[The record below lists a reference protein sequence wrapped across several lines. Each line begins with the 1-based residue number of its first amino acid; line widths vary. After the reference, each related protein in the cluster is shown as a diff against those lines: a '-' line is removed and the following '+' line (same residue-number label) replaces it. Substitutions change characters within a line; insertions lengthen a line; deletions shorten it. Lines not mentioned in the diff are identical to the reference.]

1 MAVRIILDCPHPYLG
16 PRLREAFRAAIGVVF
31 AVVGTIAWLLIIP
44 VSMLAIAWLQDE
56 KIALE
61 IRDGRVI
68 TAQTLLTVWGAAA
81 ACILLRCRGRGLRL
95 VRGGRT
101 SVLFLRRFGYTDAT
115 RAVTF
120 AVLKTIG
127 RTWRL
132 VTLDDTQIE
141 ALGIPAAPKWFF
153 VGSHTFMRIVLAPF
167 QIFRGYPVA
176 LAIVI
181 GVIVIDVG
189 RAALW
194 PSPGVTPVSV
204 ATRYFEILE
213 ILLSRRLPLEAVQ
226 PSLPGVFALFLVVM
240 GWPLVVLPPIATAV
254 PPWVWLVA
262 LAFFVY
268 VAFSIDVVRQADK
281 GRTREVKHEAD
292 IWQALHHVGEAS
304 QRLLA
309 PRLFVLRVDS
319 GIWHE
324 TVSRFARKTS
334 VALIDIS
341 EPSEHLLWE
350 VEELTLRT
358 KTPCVFI
365 GEYERVAPL
374 ADDTVRSQRE
384 LAFPQLAL
392 LLGQHEVLAYT
403 TDRAGQRRF
412 AHALRGKLQEVTTG
426 SMRRV

>member
-16 PRLREAFRAAIGVVF
+16 PRLRELYTAAIGAVF
-31 AVVGTIAWLLIIP
+31 AVVGTVAWLLVIP
-44 VSMLAIAWLQDE
+44 LSVMAIAWLRGEDVNVD
-56 KIALE
+56 LGG
-61 IRDGRVI
+61 GRVL
-68 TAQTLLTVWGAAA
+68 TARLWLTAWALTA
-81 ACILLRCRGRGLRL
+81 ACILLRFRGRGLRL
-95 VRGGRT
+95 VRGART

-120 AVLKTIG
+120 AILKTIG

-132 VTLDDTQIE
+132 VTLDDTQVE

-153 VGSHTFMRIVLAPF
+153 LGSHALMRLVLAPF
-167 QIFRGYPVA
+167 QIFRFYPVA

-181 GVIVIDVG
+181 LVIGVDVG
-189 RAALW
+189 RAALR
-194 PSPGVTPVSV
+194 PSPGHTVETE
-204 ATRYFEILE
+204 ATRYFEIVEVLIE
-213 ILLSRRLPLEAVQ
+213 AKRLPFEMVRLD
-226 PSLPGVFALFLVVM
+226 LPGVFAVFLIVM
-240 GWPLVVLPPIATAV
+240 GWPLVILPPIAMAV

-268 VAFSIDVVRQADK
+268 VGFSIDVVRDADK
-281 GRTREVKHEAD
+281 ARTREVKHAAG
-292 IWQALHHVGEAS
+292 ISQALHAVGDAS
-304 QRLLA
+304 RRLLA

-319 GIWHE
+319 SIWHE
-324 TVSRFARKTS
+324 TVSRFARQSS

-374 ADDTVRSQRE
+374 GDDSVRSNAERS
-384 LAFPQLAL
+384 FPQLAL
-392 LLGQHEVLAYT
+392 LLGEHDVLAYT
-403 TDRAGQRRF
+403 TDRAGRRRF
-412 AHALRGKLQEVTTG
+412 ARALRGKLQEAA
-426 SMRRV
+426 RRAA